1 MLTWDKLRQI
11 LRRSRSQLSKCTF
24 FSFSARLSCYAGK
37 LYWKKILLLQ
47 KMWFVD
53 SFCHQNKSFSFC
65 MIFLLSQSN
74 FLKVSKKIWANQII
88 KFYDDRILRK
98 SKLAFFLSTKKTM
111 NTVVDNHFLF
121 VSVCWRQTENP
132 TFTLFMVSLSAVCCL
147 GVQTHWH

>member
-1 MLTWDKLRQI
+1 MRKRNSINAKSRGVTVELLSWTASAMLKIFCLTNLCWLETNWDEFWDAAGLNCQNA
-11 LRRSRSQLSKCTF
+11 LF

-88 KFYDDRILRK
+88 KFYDDRMVIK
-98 SKLAFFLSTKKTM
+98 GDFEKIQASIFFV
-111 NTVVDNHFLF
+111 N
-121 VSVCWRQTENP
+121 
-132 TFTLFMVSLSAVCCL
+132 
-147 GVQTHWH
+147 